1 MKVTRSKRVGM
12 KDKKRLFMA
21 VDVLLILMMILPI
34 VGAIVIKVLTTPA
47 SEGISITGAR
57 IFFTIPMPL
66 QALPITES
74 QVNSFLVM
82 ISIVG
87 LCLYLTHGL
96 KVKAETK
103 RQLIVEWIVEKV
115 DSLVNESMGEYFKGF
130 APFIAAIMALSAFS
144 SLLSLFGLYP
154 PTSDVNIVA
163 GWAILVFALITYYKL
178 KSGPLK
184 YFKGFLEPVPILA
197 PINIIGEFATPLS
210 MTFRHYGN
218 VLAGTVISTLLASAL
233 RGLSQKALGWLPGI
247 LADIPILQIGIPAV
261 LSVYF
266 DVFSGLLQAYIF
278 AMLTMMYVSGGFS
291 MDDYLLRKEKRQQR
305 RQAKNE
311 KKKITNNMEVI

>member
-1 MKVTRSKRVGM
+1 M
-12 KDKKRLFMA
+12 KDKKRLFIA